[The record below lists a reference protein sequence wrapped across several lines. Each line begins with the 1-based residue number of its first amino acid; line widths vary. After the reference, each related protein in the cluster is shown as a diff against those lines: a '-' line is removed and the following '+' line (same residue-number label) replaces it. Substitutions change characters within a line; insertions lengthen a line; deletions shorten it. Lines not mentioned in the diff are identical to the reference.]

1 MLSGCDMSKVEKIG
15 IGILTCNRKSMLNK
29 LLDSIKYRNDC
40 ELIIIN
46 DGDDLEVE
54 GYNFYVRNNGENL
67 GVAKSKNLALK
78 HLLNKDCDH
87 IFLIED
93 DMLIKNDQIFEA
105 YIKASK
111 ATGIQHMMFGYH
123 GPANKNG
130 ISKGEPHPRLVVKYS
145 EDVSI
150 ALNQHCVG
158 AFCYYTRKSLED
170 VGLIDE
176 NFKNAFD
183 HVSHSYELALK
194 GYSTPYW
201 WWADL
206 ANSCDYIEEQAC
218 SEESSTI
225 KTKEKMEEW
234 RTNMYKSYDYF
245 KSKFGVA
252 PFGYD
257 GVSDEIEENV
267 LKFLKTIKP

>member
-1 MLSGCDMSKVEKIG
+1 MLG
-15 IGILTCNRKSMLNK
+15 K
-29 LLDSIKYRNDC
+29 LLDSISHRNDC

-46 DGDDLEVE
+46 DGDPIQLD
-54 GYNFYVRNNGENL
+54 GYNYYVHTNEHNS
-67 GVAKSKNLALK
+67 GVAKSKNKALK
-78 HLLNKDCDH
+78 HLLDLGCEH

-111 ATGIQHMMFGYH
+111 VTGIQHMMFGYH

-130 ISKGEPHPRLVVKYS
+130 ISKGKPCPRLVVKYS
-145 EDVSI
+145 DDVSI

-170 VGLIDE
+170 CGLIDE
-176 NFKNAFD
+176 KFKNAFD

-206 ANSCDYIEEQAC
+206 ENSCDYIEEQAC

-225 KTKEKMEEW
+225 KTPEKQEQWWNNIQESM
-234 RTNMYKSYDYF
+234 KYF
-245 KSKFGVA
+245 KEKFGVM
-252 PFGYD
+252 PFGD
-257 GVSDEIEENV
+257 DRVPDKSEAEV
-267 LKFLKTIKP
+267 LQLLKSVKV